1 MILTILY
8 TVLFFLFTI
17 PAFFGLVILW
27 IFTFAF
33 DRKRIAV
40 WKYSQFW
47 SRYIYR
53 ICPWWK
59 VSVEGVEN
67 IQPNQPY
74 LIVSNHQHML
84 DIPLLLHLPLHFRFV
99 SKREVYK
106 IPIFGF
112 VLWMRADVAI
122 DRGGTA
128 SAKKMVKDCQALL
141 RENISVAIFPEGT
154 RSRTGKINTFHSGA
168 FLLAKRGGVPML
180 PVVING
186 NFDAFPGGKFK
197 THHKFT
203 VQILPPVTTDVI
215 QDSTMDE
222 LRDLLETQIKQ
233 EHATILCQN

>member
-1 MILTILY
+1 
-8 TVLFFLFTI
+8 
-17 PAFFGLVILW
+17 
-27 IFTFAF
+27 
-33 DRKRIAV
+33 
-40 WKYSQFW
+40 
-47 SRYIYR
+47 
-53 ICPWWK
+53 
-59 VSVEGVEN
+59 
-67 IQPNQPY
+67 
-74 LIVSNHQHML
+74 ML

-203 VQILPPVTTDVI
+203 VKILPPVTTDVI